1 MPEKRSPMSRSE
13 MMAGIRPKDTKPEM
27 IVRKGLHG
35 LGFRYRLHSRHLVGK
50 PDLVL
55 PKYRAALFVHGCFW
69 HAHNGC
75 SYFRLPKTRTE
86 FWREKLEKN
95 VERDQKTAQTLTAS
109 GWRVL
114 TVWECATKR
123 LSLED
128 LIGKIAAWL
137 RGKEVFGEIPNR

>member
-1 MPEKRSPMSRSE
+1 
-13 MMAGIRPKDTKPEM
+13 MMAGIGPKDTKPEM

-35 LGFRYRLHSRHLVGK
+35 LGFRFRLHSRHLAGK

-55 PKYRAALFVHGCFW
+55 PKYRAAVFINGCFW
-69 HAHNGC
+69 HAHKDC

-86 FWREKLEKN
+86 FWREKLAKN
-95 VERDQKTAQTLTAS
+95 VERDQKNAQALITS

-123 LSLED
+123 FSLED
-128 LIGKIAAWL
+128 LLIAIAEWL
-137 RGKEVFGEIPNR
+137 RSKETSGELPNKRETI

>member
-1 MPEKRSPMSRSE
+1 
-13 MMAGIRPKDTKPEM
+13 MAGIGPKDTKPEM

-35 LGFRYRLHSRHLVGK
+35 LGFRFRLHSRHLAGK

-55 PKYRAALFVHGCFW
+55 PKYRAAVFINGCFW
-69 HAHNGC
+69 HAHKDC

-86 FWREKLEKN
+86 FWREKLAKN
-95 VERDQKTAQTLTAS
+95 VERDQKNAQALITS

-123 LSLED
+123 FSLED
-128 LIGKIAAWL
+128 LLIAIAEWL
-137 RGKEVFGEIPNR
+137 RSKETSGELPNKRETI

>member
-1 MPEKRSPMSRSE
+1 
-13 MMAGIRPKDTKPEM
+13 MMAGIGPKDTKPEM

-35 LGFRYRLHSRHLVGK
+35 LGFRFRLHSRHLVGK

-55 PKYRAALFVHGCFW
+55 PKYLVAIFVHGCFW
-69 HAHNGC
+69 HAHLGC

-86 FWREKLEKN
+86 FWQEKLAKN
-95 VERDQKTAQTLTAS
+95 AERDQKTVQALTES

-123 LSLED
+123 FALDDLLREISLWIHGQE
-128 LIGKIAAWL
+128 I
-137 RGKEVFGEIPNR
+137 FGEIPDKQGIF